1 MNEPAIRA
9 RGLAKQYPVGQ
20 ISPYQTLR
28 ESLMRLFQFGKR
40 QAAPAGHIWVLD
52 DVSFDIRHG
61 EAVGII
67 GRNGAG
73 KSTLLKVLARIT
85 APTRGVADLY
95 GRVGSLLEVGSGF
108 HHELTGRENVYLNG
122 AILGM
127 RRAEVTRKLE
137 EIVSFAEVETFI
149 DTPVKFYSSGMY
161 MRLAFSVAAHLEPEI
176 LLVDEA
182 LAVGDASFQK
192 KALGKMEDAARSGRT
207 VLFVSHNMEA
217 ILALTRRGLVM
228 NAGKIIFDGPSEEA
242 VRKYRRSFGEAM
254 LPAYTNPKVQVGVRQ
269 AKVITSEPAG
279 MHRLGEPLTF
289 EFTLSLGRRVT
300 SLDFIFQLIDD
311 QYRSVINLRYV
322 DREQRH
328 RLEDTVRLRCTL
340 PKPRLYVGRYSLRT
354 HLGDRM
360 TLAHWETVE
369 SICEFEIGMDSH
381 PEEAA
386 WLPEACVYLEDGFWE
401 SRFDAES
408 RAETATNEE

>member
-1 MNEPAIRA
+1 MNELAIRA

-20 ISPYQTLR
+20 ISPYRTLR
-28 ESLMRLFQFGKR
+28 ESLMRLFQLRKGR
-40 QAAPAGHIWVLD
+40 TAAPGQIWVLD

-127 RRAEVTRKLE
+127 RRVEVARKLE
-137 EIVSFAEVETFI
+137 EIVSFAEVEAFV
-149 DTPVKFYSSGMY
+149 DTPVKYYSSGMY

-217 ILALTRRGLVM
+217 VLALTRRGLVM
-228 NAGKIIFDGPSEEA
+228 NAGKIIYDGPSEEA
-242 VRKYRRSFGEAM
+242 VRQYRRSFGDSM
-254 LPAYTNPKVQVGVRQ
+254 LPSYINPDVHVGVRK
-269 AKVITSEPAG
+269 ARVITSDPAG
-279 MHRLGEPLTF
+279 MHRLGEPLRF
-289 EFTLSLGRRVT
+289 EFDLSLGRRVS

-328 RLEDTVRLRCTL
+328 RLADTVRLRCTL
-340 PKPRLYVGRYSLRT
+340 PKPRLYFGRYSLRT
-354 HLGDRM
+354 HLGDRT
-360 TLAHWETVE
+360 TLAHLETVE
-369 SICEFEIGMDSH
+369 SICEFEIGMDTH
-381 PEEAA
+381 PDEAA
-386 WLPEACVYLEDGFWE
+386 WLPEACVYLEDGVWE
-401 SRFDAES
+401 SNFNAGNQAEV
-408 RAETATNEE
+408 ETKEA